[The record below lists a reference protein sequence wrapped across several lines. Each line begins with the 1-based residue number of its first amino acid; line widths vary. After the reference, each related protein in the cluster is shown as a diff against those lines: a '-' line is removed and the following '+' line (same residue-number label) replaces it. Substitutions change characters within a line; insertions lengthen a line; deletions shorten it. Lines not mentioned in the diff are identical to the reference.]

1 MKDPQTVT
9 VKWKDT
15 KDVMLISTMCPAT
28 PGPNDKIRKSQ
39 KESAEKEEA
48 NKRGQ
53 KAFRIEL
60 YKGPTGSLSSRKK
73 DAGQLPNAS
82 ARFDGIR

>member
-39 KESAEKEEA
+39 KESAEKVEGICPPA
-48 NKRGQ
+48 ITVYRQFIGGVDTNDQ
-53 KAFRIEL
+53 MLAYYDI
-60 YKGPTGSLSSRKK
+60 SRK
-73 DAGQLPNAS
+73 S
-82 ARFDGIR
+82 YR